1 MARALVLCSLLAW
14 SCVVASEAEDTK
26 LYLLTILPYPVS
38 GPLEQPSW
46 PEGMNVLPAA
56 YLAVDMINQRDDLL
70 PGYSLELINEDGGCD
85 VADRARISFVRRVI
99 AERGQRPVVGII
111 GPGCSTSTLAVSAH
125 SSHPDIAIVNL
136 HLAGTPLLESRTD
149 FAYSFGLLGSSYSL
163 VRAIAELMLVSN
175 WTRIAVLYDEE
186 RVFFLSTYQELEKDL
201 VKLVPNADLAFTS
214 AVYDTYFPLSDIVSL
229 NIRIIVVLTG
239 PDFARKIMCLAAHD
253 QVAYPRYQW
262 VWMGRNISEFNET
275 VSFHYESRQYTCP
288 NELLQSILFH
298 SVFVNYVLDRRDG
311 QMTKSH
317 ITYSDFQDMYNERLA
332 LYSSNKTMF
341 LTPES
346 PQTVLETNEYATVV
360 FDAVWAIALALSKV
374 APFFNLTVYG
384 RELGQVEQ
392 SNMIRDILNSTEF
405 EGVSGHI
412 NFNSSNGYTERR
424 LEVGQGLANNTYVL
438 VGYVEGVK
446 LNIVTAPVLVPDE
459 FKSQGLQLVS
469 GAVASFFS
477 VITVLLVS
485 ITIAV
490 HVYTTKHSEHPSVK
504 AQSPKLNQISY
515 CGFYLF
521 SLGTILF
528 TVHKAVRM
536 SPESYGAICQA
547 IWPWFFSISFT
558 VFFAPICAR
567 TWRLYRIFIYY
578 LNPGPLISDVVLL
591 GFVGV
596 CIFIDV
602 VLATAWT
609 AADPFQ
615 GEEYIAYTNRDGDYY
630 SRLSCVSQYTTA
642 WFSAIYFLK
651 VILLLTTVTLSLLTR
666 NISNEKFKTS
676 YLRIFVYLF
685 ALVWIN
691 GILLYY
697 FLSYQGLD
705 IHADYVV
712 LLMMCNTLL
721 FLALLIV
728 FLPPVYP
735 LLKERLLPSLWTATF
750 TIISSKWGTQS
761 EQRSPKL

>member
-1 MARALVLCSLLAW
+1 M
-14 SCVVASEAEDTK
+14 VASEAEDTK

-38 GPLEQPSW
+38 GPVEQPSW

-56 YLAVDMINQRDDLL
+56 DLAVDMINQRDDLL

-85 VADRARISFVRRVI
+85 VADRARISFVRRII

-111 GPGCSTSTLAVSAH
+111 GPACSASTVAVSAQ
-125 SSHPDIAIVNL
+125 SSRPDIAIVNL
-136 HLAGTPLLESRTD
+136 HLAGTPLLENRTD
-149 FAYSFGLLGSSYSL
+149 FAFSFGLLGSSYSL
-163 VRAIAELMLVSN
+163 VRAMAELMCVGN

-186 RVFFLSTYQELEKDL
+186 FFSTYQELEKDL

-214 AVYDTYFPLSDIVSL
+214 AVYDTYFPLPDIVSL
-229 NIRIIVVLTG
+229 NIIRIIVVLTG
-239 PDFARKIMCLAAHD
+239 PEFARKIMCLASHH
-253 QVAYPRYQW
+253 QIAYPRYQW

-275 VSFHYESRQYTCP
+275 VEFHYVSQQYTCS
-288 NELLQSILFH
+288 NEFLQSILFH
-298 SVFVNYVLDRRDG
+298 SVFVNYVLDRRDS
-311 QMTKSH
+311 QMTKSN
-317 ITYSDFQDMYNERLA
+317 ITYSDFQDMYNERLT

-346 PQTVLETNEYATVV
+346 PQTVLETNKYAPLV

-392 SNMIRDILNSTEF
+392 SNMIRDILYSTEF

-459 FKSQGLQLVS
+459 FRSQGLQLVN

-477 VITVLLVS
+477 AITVLLVS

-521 SLGTILF
+521 SFGTLLF

-547 IWPWFFSISFT
+547 IWPWFISVSFT

-578 LNPGPLISDVVLL
+578 LNPGPLISDKVLL

-609 AADPFQ
+609 AADPYQ
-615 GEEYIAYTNRDGDYY
+615 GEYIADTDRDGDYY
-630 SRLSCVSQYTTA
+630 SRLSCDCQHTTA
-642 WFSAIYFLK
+642 WISAIYFLK
-651 VILLLTTVTLSLLTR
+651 VILLLTAAILSLLTR
-666 NISNEKFKTS
+666 NVSNKGFKTS

-685 ALVWIN
+685 TLVWIN
-691 GILLYY
+691 GMPVYTY
-697 FLSYQGLD
+697 LSFQGLD
-705 IHADYVV
+705 IHADYVL
-712 LLMMCNTLL
+712 LLMMCNTIL

-728 FLPPVYP
+728 FLSPVYP
-735 LLKERLLPSLWTATF
+735 LMKERLLPSLWTAKF
-750 TIISSKWGTQS
+750 TILSLKRGTQS
-761 EQRSPKL
+761 EQSSLKL

>member
-1 MARALVLCSLLAW
+1 M
-14 SCVVASEAEDTK
+14 VASEAEDTK

-38 GPLEQPSW
+38 GPVEQPSW
-46 PEGMNVLPAA
+46 LEGMNVLPAA

-70 PGYSLELINEDGGCD
+70 PGYSLELINEDGGCHL
-85 VADRARISFVRRVI
+85 ADRARISFVRRII

-111 GPGCSTSTLAVSAH
+111 GPACSASTLAVSAL

-136 HLAGTPLLESRTD
+136 HLAGTPSLENRKD

-163 VRAIAELMLVSN
+163 VRAMAELMRVDN
-175 WTRIAVLYDEE
+175 WTRIAALYDEE
-186 RVFFLSTYQELEKDL
+186 FLSTYQELEMDL

-275 VSFHYESRQYTCP
+275 VQFHYESRQYTCP
-288 NELLQSILFH
+288 NELLQSILFR
-298 SVFVNYVLDRRDG
+298 SIFVNYVLDRRDG
-311 QMTKSH
+311 QLTKSH
-317 ITYSDFQDMYNERLA
+317 ITYSDFRDMYNERLT
-332 LYSSNKTMF
+332 LYSGNKTMF

-384 RELGQVEQ
+384 KELGQVEQ

-424 LEVGQGLANNTYVL
+424 LEVGQGLANNTYVM

-459 FKSQGLQLVS
+459 FRSQGLQLVS

-477 VITVLLVS
+477 AITVLLVS

-528 TVHKAVRM
+528 TVLKAVRM
-536 SPESYGAICQA
+536 SPDSYGALCQVM
-547 IWPWFFSISFT
+547 WPWVYSISAT

-567 TWRLYRIFIYY
+567 TWRLYRIFIHY
-578 LNPGPLISDVVLL
+578 LNPGSLISDKVLL
-591 GFVGV
+591 GFVGF

-602 VLATAWT
+602 VLATVWT
-609 AADPFQ
+609 AVDPYQ
-615 GEEYIAYTNRDGDYY
+615 GEYIADTNRDGDYY
-630 SRLSCVSQYTTA
+630 SRLSCDCQYTAA
-642 WFSAIYFLK
+642 WISTMYFLK
-651 VILLLTTVTLSLLTR
+651 VILLLKAATLSLLTR
-666 NISNEKFKTS
+666 KISKERIKTKYLQIERFKTT

-685 ALVWIN
+685 SLVWIN
-691 GILLYY
+691 GMPLYT
-697 FLSYQGLD
+697 FLSFQGLD

-712 LLMMCNTLL
+712 LLMMCNTVL

-735 LLKERLLPSLWTATF
+735 LLKERLLPSLWTVKY
-750 TIISSKWGTQS
+750 TIIFSKTRTQ
-761 EQRSPKL
+761 QNRSPPNCDVPSP